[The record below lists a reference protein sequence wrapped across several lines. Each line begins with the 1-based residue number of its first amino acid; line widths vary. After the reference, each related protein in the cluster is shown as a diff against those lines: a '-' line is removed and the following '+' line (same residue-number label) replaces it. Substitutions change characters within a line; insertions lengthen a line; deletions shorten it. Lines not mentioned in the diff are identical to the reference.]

1 MIKVSVI
8 VSVYNAGQYLIQCLD
23 SLKGQTLQDIEIICI
38 DDGSTDDSSRIL
50 DEYAADDNRI
60 RVVHK
65 ENEGL
70 VATRKE
76 GVRLAAGAYIGYVD
90 SDDWVESEMYERLYE
105 KAEETQADLVTSGYL
120 LEGNYTTVHYDTI
133 PEGVYGE
140 KRIKYLRDH
149 TIYCLKEKET
159 GLRATL
165 CSKLFRADMMKKVQQ
180 QIPNG
185 ISIAE
190 DKMCV
195 LTYVL
200 ECTSVY
206 VMKKA
211 YYHYC
216 IHFASMVHSSDTE
229 YLFHIHEVYSFL
241 CRLYRHP
248 NFTDT
253 MRTQAEL
260 YITELLI
267 NGLNQRM
274 GFKNRNLLWVDPYWL
289 DQFPKNA
296 RIVLYGGGEL
306 GRKYKRQIEV
316 RGEASYIGCIDY
328 GYGRY
333 TDKELQ
339 VKNPVLLKGMEY
351 DFIIITIKNQRKA
364 EEIKEQLIKDGVLE
378 NKILWFEQKEI
389 FWKFAEAEGLL
400 ETEEQ
405 NEA

>member
-1 MIKVSVI
+1 MIKASVI
-8 VSVYNAGQYLIQCLD
+8 VPVYNAGPYLMQCLD

-38 DDGSTDDSSRIL
+38 DDGSTDDSPRIL
-50 DEYAADDNRI
+50 DEYASEDKRI

-70 VATRKE
+70 VAARKE
-76 GVRLAAGAYIGYVD
+76 GARLAAGAYIGYVD
-90 SDDWVESEMYERLYE
+90 SDDWVEGEMYERLYE

-120 LEGNYTTVHYDTI
+120 LEGNYTTIHYDTI
-133 PEGVYGE
+133 PEGMYDE
-140 KRIKYLRDH
+140 KKIKLLRDN
-149 TIYCLKEKET
+149 TIYRLKAKET
-159 GLRATL
+159 GLRGTL
-165 CSKLFRADMMKKVQQ
+165 CSKLFRADMMKKVQR
-180 QIPNG
+180 QIPDV

-190 DKMCV
+190 DKMCL

-206 VMKKA
+206 VLKKA

-216 IHFASMVHSSDTE
+216 IHSTSMAHSPDTE
-229 YLFHIHEVYSFL
+229 YLSHIQEVYSFL

-248 NFTDT
+248 NFTET

-260 YITELLI
+260 YITELLVI
-267 NGLNQRM
+267 GLNQRM

-289 DQFPKNA
+289 DKIPKNA

-306 GRKYKRQIEV
+306 GGKYKRQIEV

-333 TDKELQ
+333 TDGELQ
-339 VKNPVLLKGMEY
+339 VENPAFLKEVNY
-351 DFIIITIKNQRKA
+351 DFIVITIKNQRKA
-364 EEIKEQLIKDGVLE
+364 EEIKERLIKDGALE
-378 NKILWFEQKEI
+378 NQILWFEQREI

-400 ETEEQ
+400 ETEEP